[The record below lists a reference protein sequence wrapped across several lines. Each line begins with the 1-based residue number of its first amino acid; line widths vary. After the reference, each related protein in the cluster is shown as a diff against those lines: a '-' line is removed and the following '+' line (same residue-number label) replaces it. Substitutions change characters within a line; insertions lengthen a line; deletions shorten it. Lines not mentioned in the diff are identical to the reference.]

1 MLPPLFDQL
10 IKLWPI
16 AVVVLNAA
24 GLIGMALLRSLMKT
38 EIAASKTSLEARDK
52 ELAALIDVHD
62 TRLTVAEGAI
72 TEIRN
77 DIRDLPTKEDLA
89 RVEGA
94 VKAVEREVTA
104 TGAGVSRLESFF
116 LKRGVEGVG

>member
-1 MLPPLFDQL
+1 MFQRLAQLMDFWPVLLFVVQGFGAW
-10 IKLWPI
+10 ILWSTKKVVEAKVDEAEDRMI
-16 AVVVLNAA
+16 AKHA
-24 GLIGMALLRSLMKT
+24 
-38 EIAASKTSLEARDK
+38 
-52 ELAALIDVHD
+52 ELAAAIDVHD
-62 TRLTVAEGAI
+62 TKLTQHESAI
-72 TEIRN
+72 AVIQG
-77 DIRDLPTKEDLA
+77 DLVDLPTKADLA